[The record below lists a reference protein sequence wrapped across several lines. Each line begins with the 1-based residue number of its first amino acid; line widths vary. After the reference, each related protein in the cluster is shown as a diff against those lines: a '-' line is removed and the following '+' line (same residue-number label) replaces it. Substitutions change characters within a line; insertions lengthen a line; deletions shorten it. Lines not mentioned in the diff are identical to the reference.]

1 MRIVGGE
8 TVKCTEIYQ
17 LAKAHPEGIN
27 SDMVIKADPREY
39 YTDVTGKINAMI
51 DEGLLMCVWEGPKL
65 RIIPNPDYNGK
76 YCESY
81 GIERRAEI
89 PKQAH
94 VSMNREPQR
103 TLEAFL

>member
-1 MRIVGGE
+1 MR
-8 TVKCTEIYQ
+8 CTEIYQ

-39 YTDVTGKINAMI
+39 YTDGTGKINAMI
-51 DEGLLMCVWEGPKL
+51 DEGLLMCVWEGGPKP

-81 GIERRAEI
+81 GIERRDP
-89 PKQAH
+89 PKKAQVTARR
-94 VSMNREPQR
+94 NPQL
-103 TLEAFL
+103 TMEAFL

>member
-1 MRIVGGE
+1 MR
-8 TVKCTEIYQ
+8 CTEIYQ

-39 YTDVTGKINAMI
+39 YIDVTGKINAMI
-51 DEGLLMCVWEGPKL
+51 DEGLLMCVWEGGPKP

-81 GIERRAEI
+81 GIERRDP
-89 PKQAH
+89 PKKVQVTARR
-94 VSMNREPQR
+94 NPQL
-103 TLEAFL
+103 TMEAFL

>member
-1 MRIVGGE
+1 M
-8 TVKCTEIYQ
+8 KCTEIYQ
-17 LAKAHPEGIN
+17 MAKAHPEGIN

-65 RIIPNPDYNGK
+65 RIIPNPDYNGR

-81 GIERRAEI
+81 GIERKAEP
-89 PKQAH
+89 PKKAQVTARR
-94 VSMNREPQR
+94 NPQM
-103 TLEAFL
+103 TMEDFA